1 MNIFNSFRRK
11 ARIVYDVVDYNLV
24 VCDETEQF
32 RRAVTGEEMP
42 IHYTV
47 KVQVKCGFIWVTI
60 WSETTN
66 YSDGDSREII
76 NNRAQALCD
85 ILQN

>member
-1 MNIFNSFRRK
+1 MNIFNTFRRK
-11 ARIVYDVVDYNLV
+11 TRIVYDVVDYNLV
-24 VCDETEQF
+24 ICDETEQF

-47 KVQVKCGFIWVTI
+47 KVQVKYGLFWVTI

-76 NNRAQALCD
+76 NKRAEHLCD
-85 ILQN
+85 IMQN